1 MTTIKKKVK
10 KRNLSCDPAQVK
22 MLAINCSTM
31 AEAEQS
37 LPKLPDLISRHKEV
51 AAAWQRGRFLRNLR
65 NLASVAVTV
74 DEAAKRLE
82 LADPDEL
89 QHMIDDDS
97 EVRDT
102 WHQTR
107 QEAFIR
113 IKVALA
119 KTAFEGNQ
127 AAIRAVETLLRMEV
141 PLKIPDTHKLKL
153 SDIAI
158 LTGRTRSTVYEWINK
173 GRLPLDADKTIDVG
187 SFIRWFETY
196 ISEMIIQKYAG
207 KKTDQTSRLHA
218 MKAEQIEIEL
228 KRQRRELLPREE
240 VMAGILHRYQILVN
254 SVRQRAPQ
262 MAQLCLGQKPE
273 RVVEI
278 ITNSL
283 GDICSDLCKVPAEFY
298 LPEPAAKAY
307 QKVLEILKNDLNKNE
322 P

>member
-1 MTTIKKKVK
+1 
-10 KRNLSCDPAQVK
+10 

-37 LPKLPDLISRHKEV
+37 VPKLPDLITRHKEI
-51 AAAWQRGRFLRNLR
+51 AAAWQRGRFIRNVR

-74 DEAAKRLE
+74 DEAARRLE
-82 LADPDEL
+82 MADPDDL
-89 QHMIDDDS
+89 HRMIETDP

-102 WHQTR
+102 WRQTR

-113 IKVALA
+113 IKLALA

-127 AAIRAVETLLRMEV
+127 AAIRAVESLLRTEV
-141 PLKIPDTHKLKL
+141 ELKRFPDTRKLKVA
-153 SDIAI
+153 DIAA
-158 LTGRTRSTVYEWINK
+158 LTGRTRPTIYEWVNK
-173 GRLPLDADKTIDVG
+173 GRLPIADDKTIDVG
-187 SFIRWFETY
+187 AFIRWFETY
-196 ISEMIIQKYAG
+196 ISETIIQKYAG
-207 KKTDQTSRLHA
+207 KKTDQSSRLHA

-240 VMAGILHRYQILVN
+240 VMAGILARYQLLIN
-254 SVRQRAPQ
+254 SMRQKAPQ
-262 MAQLCLGQKPE
+262 IAQLCQGQKPE

-283 GDICSDLCKVPAEFY
+283 GDICRELCQVPTELY

-307 QKVLEILKNDLNKNE
+307 QKILDILKDGLNEKGA
-322 P
+322 

>member
-1 MTTIKKKVK
+1 M
-10 KRNLSCDPAQVK
+10 LPDPVQVK

-37 LPKLPDLISRHKEV
+37 LPKLPDLITHHKEV
-51 AAAWQRGRFLRNLR
+51 AAAWQRGRLLRNLR
-65 NLASVAVTV
+65 GLASVAVTV
-74 DEAAKRLE
+74 DEAARRLE

-89 QHMIDDDS
+89 HHMIEDDP

-102 WHQTR
+102 WCQTR
-107 QEAFIR
+107 QEAVIR
-113 IKVALA
+113 IKLALA

-127 AAIRAVETLLRMEV
+127 AAIRAVETLLRTEV
-141 PLKIPDTHKLKL
+141 PLKMPDTHKLKVA
-153 SDIAI
+153 DIAI
-158 LTGRTRSTVYEWINK
+158 FTGKPRAAIYEWINK
-173 GRLPLDADKTIDVG
+173 GHLPIAADKTIDVG

-196 ISEMIIQKYAG
+196 ITDSMIQKYAS
-207 KKTDQTSRLHA
+207 KKTDQSSRLQA

-262 MAQLCLGQKPE
+262 MAQLCFGQKPE

-307 QKVLEILKNDLNKNE
+307 QKVLEILKNDLNKNQA
-322 P
+322 